1 MVQPVFDFDVIVIGG
16 GPSGASCAAMIA
28 QAGYRVKLFERE
40 QFPRFHIGE
49 SMIPFTYGALERI
62 GFVPE
67 MRESHFVKKYGVQ
80 FINEQG
86 KLSEPFRFG
95 DYDPHPRSQ
104 TWQIRRSE
112 FDEMLFNHARKLGVD
127 ATQNARVMN
136 VLFEGDRAVGV
147 KVRVGDLPEQEYRAK
162 VVVDACG
169 QSSLIIDRLNL
180 REWDADLKKAAV
192 WNYFK
197 GAKREPGLDAG
208 GTIVIQTEG
217 KKGWFWYIPLHDDI
231 VSVGVVAGF
240 DYLFKDRAS
249 RDLETIFWEEVNR
262 CPGVKPRLEGSVP
275 VEDYRAQKEYSYAS
289 KQLAGNGWVLIGDAA
304 GFLDPLYSS
313 GLLMAVVSAERAAD
327 AIIAALAS
335 DDTSESKL
343 RVWEKEYK
351 KAVKRMRNLV
361 IAFYEGLNFGK
372 LVRRHPDKKHLITDI
387 LIGNLFKDEVD
398 ELWPLIDEL
407 RAEESLME
415 V

>member
-1 MVQPVFDFDVIVIGG
+1 
-16 GPSGASCAAMIA
+16 
-28 QAGYRVKLFERE
+28 
-40 QFPRFHIGE
+40 
-49 SMIPFTYGALERI
+49 
-62 GFVPE
+62 

-304 GFLDPLYSS
+304 GFLIRCTRQ
-313 GLLMAVVSAERAAD
+313 VC
-327 AIIAALAS
+327 
-335 DDTSESKL
+335 
-343 RVWEKEYK
+343 
-351 KAVKRMRNLV
+351 
-361 IAFYEGLNFGK
+361 
-372 LVRRHPDKKHLITDI
+372 
-387 LIGNLFKDEVD
+387 
-398 ELWPLIDEL
+398 
-407 RAEESLME
+407 
-415 V
+415 

>member
-1 MVQPVFDFDVIVIGG
+1 MVQPVFDYDVIVIGG
-16 GPSGASCAAMIA
+16 GPSGASCAAIIA

-86 KLSEPFRFG
+86 KLSEPFRFS

-112 FDEMLFNHARKLGVD
+112 FDEMLLNHARKLGVD
-127 ATQNARVMN
+127 ATENARVMN
-136 VLFEGDRAVGV
+136 VSFEGDRAVGV

-240 DYLFKDRAS
+240 DYLFKDRPS
-249 RDLETIFWEEVNR
+249 KDLETIFWEEVNR
-262 CPGVKPRLEGSVP
+262 CPGVMPRLEGSKP
-275 VEDYRAQKEYSYAS
+275 IEEYRAQKEYSYAS
-289 KQLAGNGWVLIGDAA
+289 KQLAGNGWVLVGDAA

-327 AIIAALAS
+327 AIIAALATN
-335 DDTSESKL
+335 DTSESKL
-343 RVWEKEYK
+343 RVWEKDYK
-351 KAVKRMRNLV
+351 QAVKRMRNLV
-361 IAFYEGLNFGK
+361 MAFYEGLNFGK

-387 LIGNLFKDEVD
+387 LIGNLFKEEVD

-407 RAEESLME
+407 RAEESLVE